1 MEMCKRSDGIL
12 RIGFVFQDKDESPPN
27 EQAEEVKENGVSEPE
42 EVKTPE
48 ADVSSGDQLN
58 ESSSVEKSGDS
69 GEKAQE
75 TQEGNKKKEKTK
87 KKKWSFRSI
96 SFSKKDKSKPNKEAD
111 KNGDVKEVAEE
122 VSLFCFRQFSMFF

>member
-1 MEMCKRSDGIL
+1 M
-12 RIGFVFQDKDESPPN
+12 
-27 EQAEEVKENGVSEPE
+27 KENGVSEPE

-69 GEKAQE
+69 ADKNQE
-75 TQEGNKKKEKTK
+75 TQEGKKKEKTK

-96 SFSKKDKSKPNKEAD
+96 SFSKKDKSKPSKESTD

-122 VSLFCFRQFSMFF
+122 VSVSLSSVF